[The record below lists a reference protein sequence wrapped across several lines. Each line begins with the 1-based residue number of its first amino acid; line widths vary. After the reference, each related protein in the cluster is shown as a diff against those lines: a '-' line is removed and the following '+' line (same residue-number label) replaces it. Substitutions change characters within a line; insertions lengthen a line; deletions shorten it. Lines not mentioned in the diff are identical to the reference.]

1 MEINNINV
9 LALAYLGD
17 SIYEVYIRKYLI
29 DNGIVNVNEL
39 QKEAIKYVSA
49 KGQAYYTNKLIEDEL
64 LNEEE
69 LSVLLR
75 GRNHKSHK
83 SPKNT
88 DIKTYKLA
96 TGFET
101 LIGYLYLNEKKDR
114 IDAIV
119 NYILE
124 MNYEETINN
133 N

>member
-69 LSVLLR
+69 LSVLEYHQIFALLLK
-75 GRNHKSHK
+75 NCQHNSH
-83 SPKNT
+83 
-88 DIKTYKLA
+88 
-96 TGFET
+96 
-101 LIGYLYLNEKKDR
+101 
-114 IDAIV
+114 
-119 NYILE
+119 
-124 MNYEETINN
+124 
-133 N
+133 

>member
-1 MEINNINV
+1 MNRDINV

-29 DNGIVNVNEL
+29 DKGICNVNEL
-39 QKEAIKYVSA
+39 QKEAITYVSA
-49 KGQAYYTNKLIEDEL
+49 KGQASFLNKMLED
-64 LNEEE
+64 NFFTEEE
-69 LSVLLR
+69 ISIIHR

-88 DIKTYKLA
+88 DIRTYKEA

-101 LIGYLYLNEKKDR
+101 LIGYLYINDKKDR
-114 IDAIV
+114 INDIM

-124 MNYEETINN
+124 G
-133 N
+133 